1 MTLTSRSLAAL
12 ALALAAGTL
21 AACGSSDSG
30 GSSTLD
36 RAALAAKA
44 DALCA
49 AAPDTTGA
57 PKDLAGVV
65 TFLQQAID
73 QRAKLYDQLAALKPD
88 DATKAQW
95 DAVLADLKQANAY
108 VPKLLAAAKAKD
120 GAAYRQLLA
129 PWIAADRKASAAAT
143 RLGTTHC

>member
-36 RAALAAKA
+36 RTALAAKA
-44 DALCA
+44 DELCA
-49 AAPDTTGA
+49 AAPAAPQA
-57 PKDLAGVV
+57 PKDLAELVP
-65 TFLQQAID
+65 FLQTLSD
-73 QRAKLYDQLAALKPD
+73 QRAKLYDQLAALTPD
-88 DATKAQW
+88 DATKAEW
-95 DAVLADLKQANAY
+95 DAVLANYRQANTY

-120 GAAYRQLLA
+120 GAAYRQQLA